1 LPKKVLVLRQQK
13 FASIISLAGHIHN
26 KNLRVLP
33 KKRSQVA
40 SIFLVLLAK
49 NSLSEVFANGTKRQV
64 THTVKNLEHCN
75 FYEGFCHNI

>member
-26 KNLRVLP
+26 ENLRVQP
-33 KKRSQVA
+33 KKSQVA

-49 NSLSEVFANGTKRQV
+49 KSLCLGSLQMGELQQKGKSHMQ
-64 THTVKNLEHCN
+64 
-75 FYEGFCHNI
+75 